1 MKKIL
6 CLVAMAVMLFT
17 SCLKNEEPASLT
29 QLREAKS
36 ALITAQAAY
45 VAAETALKQAEV
57 EFQNALT
64 AEQVLLNELQALE
77 NEAKAIENEIAKLDL
92 EIKKAE
98 TEAEKARWEA
108 QKAEYENDL
117 LEQQQ
122 AMEEM
127 IEEHKITMLGLL
139 ELVAQAELDYENA
152 LKLMEASKLKLTPEQ
167 QAIVDGYVAAI
178 KALRYGG
185 TYEDLAGNTQTVAKS
200 ISDLRQELIEAN
212 ANLQNAQF
220 NWDAE
225 TALMQAVLDSAKY
238 ATALEGAMKNLEDFI
253 AFTKMENIQEWEAAA
268 AEAEE
273 AADEIEIEIDNVNVT
288 LDALLDDNN
297 TPSDPDD
304 DKGAIVDVKKEISDV
319 VTEIGKVDALRY
331 AEYINDF
338 ETADPEPMS
347 QIGSTDKY
355 YPESKKYVK
364 EQAKLESI
372 KAFNEEKEEMAK
384 EKVAASFEVPAEIA
398 QVVAGSINSAV
409 TSSDDE
415 VAFNDETKLYE
426 FEDGKYT
433 IEKVLFDY
441 STLPEQVYNTSYDF
455 EDWAK
460 NQAFTPA
467 ATDGLIDVLKDIKD
481 EIEYNKEGVSGA
493 ELPATQ
499 EELAAAKADYAA
511 IEKDFNLA
519 KGYWEK
525 VLEEMPAAVAAYKLG
540 YNQDAQADLITAHNA
555 YTQLVA
561 DLAAKVPAEAPSDAQ
576 KNAYLANYAKYLT
589 LRDKL
594 TGVTVLHT
602 VTVDGKEEPLSA
614 HLKVENWAEAGSL
627 TPLFTTAVLDAI
639 RGEATLDYDYATF
652 VSASNYKD
660 EDFAKEGLLPK
671 WHHLSE
677 ELWGIDG
684 LRVSVDDYVG
694 EDFRLVGE
702 DEVANVGNVYNALV
716 EVGYDPTLLFDPQ
729 ASSFDLRYSSFI
741 VNCLWTDKINLDF
754 NIKYAENVLAHGPK
768 YDELIAEIDEIIVD
782 LEEEVKGYSAE
793 SEALVAV
800 LDKIDEEIEAIIEA
814 ADEMTEDAKADLNK
828 TKAELIAELE
838 ALQDEYDKIDLQ
850 IQALTAAMGRL
861 NDLASVYRGY
871 IAKYYA
877 AEAGVT
883 PLPTFVNSEAIQ
895 AAFKSQIQSFEQAI
909 IDANEDLNDAL
920 ETLEQIKNGTDD
932 DNVFFEQQLEKTKAE
947 VEELEA
953 EIEERLA
960 EIEKYE
966 ELLKDTLAA
975 FAGESSEGGEEA

>member
-1 MKKIL
+1 MKKLL
-6 CLVAMAVMLFT
+6 CLIAMAVMLFT
-17 SCLKNEEPASLT
+17 SCLKNEEPASLVE
-29 QLREAKS
+29 LRQAKA
-36 ALITAQAAY
+36 ALIAADAAY
-45 VAAETALKQAEV
+45 RTAEAALKQAEV
-57 EFQNALT
+57 EFKNALT
-64 AEQVLLNELQALE
+64 AEQVLFNELQALE

-127 IEEHKITMLGLL
+127 IENHKIAMLDLL
-139 ELVAQAELDYENA
+139 AQVAQAELDYENA
-152 LKLMEASKLKLTPEQ
+152 LKLMEASKLKLTPDQ

-185 TYEDLAGNTQTVAKS
+185 TYEDLAGNNKVVTKS
-200 ISDLRQELIEAN
+200 ISELRQDLIEAN

-220 NWDAE
+220 NWSAE
-225 TALMQAVLDSAKY
+225 TILMQAELDSAIY
-238 ATALEGAMKNLEDFI
+238 ATALEGAKKNLEDFI

-273 AADEIEIEIDNVNVT
+273 AADEIEIEIDNVTVT
-288 LDALLDDNN
+288 LKALFDDNDTDAN
-297 TPSDPDD
+297 PAD

-319 VTEIGKVDALRY
+319 DTEIGKVNELRY
-331 AEYINDF
+331 AEYIEAF
-338 ETADPEPMS
+338 GTVDPKPMS
-347 QIGSTDKY
+347 KIGTTDKY

-364 EQAKLESI
+364 EQAKLDAI
-372 KAFNEEKEEMAK
+372 KAFNKEKGEMAE

-398 QVVAGSINSAV
+398 QVVANSINLV
-409 TSSDDE
+409 VPDE
-415 VAFNDETKLYE
+415 EKVFFNDETKLYE

-433 IEKVLFDY
+433 VEKELFAYTKLEEKVYPTNPSFDF
-441 STLPEQVYNTSYDF
+441 DK
-455 EDWAK
+455 WAK
-460 NQAFTPA
+460 DNAFKKKPN
-467 ATDGLIDVLKDIKD
+467 GLISVLTNIKNRI
-481 EIEYNKEGVSGA
+481 EIDKKGVSGA
-493 ELPATQ
+493 DLPATQ
-499 EELAAAKADYAA
+499 EELAVDKADYAA

-525 VLEEMPAAVAAYKLG
+525 VLEEMPAAVADYKLE
-540 YNQDAQADLITAHNA
+540 YSQDAQDDLIAAHDA
-555 YTQLVA
+555 YTQLVT
-561 DLAAKVPAEAPSDAQ
+561 PSDAQ
-576 KNAYLANYAKYLT
+576 KKAYLANYAKYLK
-589 LRDKL
+589 LREKL
-594 TGVTVLHT
+594 TGVIYT
-602 VTVDGKEEPLSA
+602 VTIDGEKEPLSD

-627 TPLFTTAVLDAI
+627 TPLFDDAKLTDIRTETTL
-639 RGEATLDYDYATF
+639 TYDYNTF
-652 VSASNYKD
+652 VSASGYKH

-671 WHHLSE
+671 WHHLSQ

-694 EDFRLVGE
+694 EDFRLV
-702 DEVANVGNVYNALV
+702 DVNEVANVGNVYNALV
-716 EVGYDPTLLFDPQ
+716 EVGYDETLSDPQ
-729 ASSFDLRYSSFI
+729 DDSFDLMYSSST
-741 VNCLWTDKINLDF
+741 VNCLWTNKINKDF
-754 NIKYAENVLAHGPK
+754 NIKKAENLLANGPK
-768 YDELIAEIDEIIVD
+768 YDKLIADIDEIIVD

-800 LDKIDEEIEAIIEA
+800 LDKIDEEIKAIIEA

-838 ALQDEYDKIDLQ
+838 ALQDEYEKIDLQ
-850 IQALTAAMGRL
+850 IQALTAEMNRL

-871 IAKYYA
+871 IAKYYD
-877 AEAGVT
+877 AEAGT
-883 PLPTFVNSEAIQ
+883 TLTTFANSEAIQ
-895 AAFKSQIQSFEQAI
+895 AAFKSQIQSFEQDI
-909 IDANEDLNDAL
+909 IDATEDLNDVL

-932 DNVFFEQQLEKTKAE
+932 DNVFFEQQLEKAKAE

>member
-1 MKKIL
+1 M
-6 CLVAMAVMLFT
+6 AMAVMLFT
-17 SCLKNEEPASLT
+17 SCLKNEEPASLVE
-29 QLREAKS
+29 LRQAKA
-36 ALITAQAAY
+36 ALIAADAAY
-45 VAAETALKQAEV
+45 RTAEAALKQAEV

-64 AEQVLLNELQALE
+64 AEQVLLNELQALK

-92 EIKKAE
+92 EIKQAE
-98 TEAEKARWEA
+98 TEAEKAKWEA
-108 QKAEYENDL
+108 KKAEYEKDL

-127 IEEHKITMLGLL
+127 IEEHKITMLELL
-139 ELVAQAELDYENA
+139 EEVAQAELDYENA

-185 TYEDLAGNTQTVAKS
+185 TYDDLAGNTQTVAKS
-200 ISDLRQELIEAN
+200 ISDLRQELIDAN
-212 ANLQNAQF
+212 AKLQNAQF
-220 NWDAE
+220 NWNAE
-225 TALMQAVLDSAKY
+225 TALMQAELDSAEY
-238 ATALEGAMKNLEDFI
+238 ATALEGAKKNLEDFI

-273 AADEIEIEIDNVNVT
+273 AAGEIEIEIDNVTVT
-288 LDALLDDNN
+288 LEALFDDND
-297 TPSDPDD
+297 TDSDPKDD
-304 DKGAIVDVKKEISDV
+304 TGAIVDVKKEITDV
-319 VTEIGKVDALRY
+319 EAEITNINELRY
-331 AEYINDF
+331 AEYINPF
-338 ETADPEPMS
+338 ETKDPEPMS
-347 QIGSTDKY
+347 LISPATDKY

-364 EQAKLESI
+364 EQAKLDAI

-398 QVVAGSINSAV
+398 QVVAKSINNAV
-409 TSSDDE
+409 TSPDDK
-415 VAFNDETKLYE
+415 VALNDETKLYE

-441 STLPEQVYNTSYDF
+441 TKLDAEVYPTIDA
-455 EDWAK
+455 DWAK
-460 NQAFTPA
+460 KNAFKPA
-467 ATDGLIDVLKDIKD
+467 ATDGLISALNNIKNEIKKD
-481 EIEYNKEGVSGA
+481 KEGVSGA
-493 ELPATQ
+493 KLPATQ
-499 EELAAAKADYAA
+499 EELAVAKADYAA

-525 VLEEMPAAVAAYKLG
+525 VLEEMPAAVAAYKLE
-540 YNQDAQADLITAHNA
+540 YSQDAQKDLIAAHNA
-555 YTQLVA
+555 YEDMVTKET
-561 DLAAKVPAEAPSDAQ
+561 AKDPLFVPSKAQ
-576 KNAYLANYAKYLT
+576 MDAYLAHYAKYLK

-602 VTVDGKEEPLSA
+602 VEVDGKKEPLSA

-627 TPLFTTAVLDAI
+627 TPLFTNTDLANI
-639 RGEATLDYDYATF
+639 RGEATLTYDYDSF
-652 VSASNYKD
+652 VSATNYND
-660 EDFAKEGLLPK
+660 EDFAKEGLLPQ
-671 WHHLSE
+671 WHYLSK
-677 ELWGIDG
+677 ELWGIDE

-694 EDFRLVGE
+694 EDFRLVGV

-716 EVGYDPTLLFDPQ
+716 EVGYDKTLSDPQ
-729 ASSFDLRYSSFI
+729 NNSFDLKYSSSY
-741 VNCLWTDKINLDF
+741 VNCLWTNKINKDF
-754 NIKYAENVLAHGPK
+754 NIKKAENLLANGPK
-768 YDELIAEIDEIIVD
+768 YDKLIADIDEIIVD

-793 SEALVAV
+793 AEALVAV
-800 LDKIDEEIEAIIEA
+800 LDKIDEEINAIIEA
-814 ADEMTEDAKADLNK
+814 ADEMTKDAKADLNK

-838 ALQDEYDKIDLQ
+838 ALQDEYEKIKLQ
-850 IQALTAAMGRL
+850 IKALDAEMNRL
-861 NDLASVYRGY
+861 NGLASVYRGY
-871 IAKYYA
+871 IAKYYK

-883 PLPTFVNSEAIQ
+883 TLPEFANSEDIQ
-895 AAFKSQIQSFEQAI
+895 AEFKSQIQSFEQAI
-909 IDANEDLNDAL
+909 IDATEDMNEAL
-920 ETLEQIKNGTDD
+920 EDLEQIKNGTDV
-932 DNVFFEQQLEKTKAE
+932 DNVFFEQQLEKAKAE

>member
-1 MKKIL
+1 MKKFL
-6 CLVAMAVMLFT
+6 CLIAMAVMLFT
-17 SCLKNEEPASLT
+17 SCLKNEEPASLVE
-29 QLREAKS
+29 LRQAKA
-36 ALITAQAAY
+36 ALIAADAAY
-45 VAAETALKQAEV
+45 RTAEAALKQAEV

-64 AEQVLLNELQALE
+64 AEQVLFNELQALE

-122 AMEEM
+122 EMEKL
-127 IEEHKITMLGLL
+127 IENHKIAMLGLL
-139 ELVAQAELDYENA
+139 AQVAQAELDYENA

-200 ISDLRQELIEAN
+200 ISELRQDLIEAN

-220 NWDAE
+220 NWSAE
-225 TALMQAVLDSAKY
+225 TILMQAELDSATY
-238 ATALEGAMKNLEDFI
+238 ATALEGAKKNLEDFI

-273 AADEIEIEIDNVNVT
+273 AADEIKIEIDNVTVT
-288 LDALLDDNN
+288 LEALFDDNN
-297 TPSDPDD
+297 TPSDPKD
-304 DKGAIVDVKKEISDV
+304 DKGAIADVKKEISDV
-319 VTEIGKVDALRY
+319 NTEINNLNALRY
-331 AEYINDF
+331 AEYINEF
-338 ETADPEPMS
+338 KKEDPAPMS
-347 QIGSTDKY
+347 PIPDTDNKY

-364 EQAKLESI
+364 EQAKLDAI
-372 KAFNEEKEEMAK
+372 KAFNKEKEEMAQ

-398 QVVAGSINSAV
+398 QVVANSINSAV
-409 TSSDDE
+409 SSDDE

-441 STLPEQVYNTSYDF
+441 TKLEEKVYPTIPSFDF
-455 EDWAK
+455 DNWAK
-460 NQAFTPA
+460 NEAFKPA
-467 ATDGLIDVLKDIKD
+467 ATNGLIAVLKSIKNA
-481 EIEYNKEGVSGA
+481 IEYNKEGVSGA

-499 EELAAAKADYAA
+499 EGLAAAKADYAA

-525 VLEEMPAAVAAYKLG
+525 VLEEMPAAVAAYKLE
-540 YNQDAQADLITAHNA
+540 YNQDAQDDLIAAHDA
-555 YTQLVA
+555 YTQLVT
-561 DLAAKVPAEAPSDAQ
+561 PSDAQ
-576 KNAYLANYAKYLT
+576 KKAYLANYAKYLK
-589 LRDKL
+589 LREKL
-594 TGVTVLHT
+594 TGVIYT
-602 VTVDGKEEPLSA
+602 VTIDGEKEPLSD

-627 TPLFTTAVLDAI
+627 TPLFDDAKLTDIRTETTL
-639 RGEATLDYDYATF
+639 TYDYNTF
-652 VSASNYKD
+652 VSASGYKH

-671 WHHLSE
+671 WHHLSQ

-694 EDFRLVGE
+694 EDFRLVGL
-702 DEVANVGNVYNALV
+702 DRVANVGNVYNALV
-716 EVGYDPTLLFDPQ
+716 EVGYDETLSNPQ
-729 ASSFDLRYSSFI
+729 NPSFALSYGYSPVS
-741 VNCLWTDKINLDF
+741 CLWTDKINLDYI
-754 NIKYAENVLAHGPK
+754 IKNAENVLANGPK
-768 YDELIAEIDEIIVD
+768 YDELIADIDEIIVD

-838 ALQDEYDKIDLQ
+838 ALQDEYEKIDLQ
-850 IQALTAAMGRL
+850 IQALNAEMGRL
-861 NDLASVYRGY
+861 NGLASVYRDY

-883 PLPTFVNSEAIQ
+883 LPTFANSEAIQ
-895 AAFKSQIQSFEQAI
+895 AEFKSQIQSFEQAI
-909 IDANEDLNDAL
+909 IDATEDLNDAL
-920 ETLEQIKNGTDD
+920 KTLEQIKNGTDD
-932 DNVFFEQQLEKTKAE
+932 DNVFFEQQLEKAKAE

>member
-1 MKKIL
+1 MKKFL
-6 CLVAMAVMLFT
+6 CLIAMAVMLFT
-17 SCLKNEEPASLT
+17 SCLKNEEPASLVE
-29 QLREAKS
+29 LRQAKA
-36 ALITAQAAY
+36 ALIAADAAY
-45 VAAETALKQAEV
+45 RTAEAALKQAEV

-64 AEQVLLNELQALE
+64 AEQVLLNELQTLE

-92 EIKKAE
+92 EIKQAE

-108 QKAEYENDL
+108 KKAEYEADL

-127 IEEHKITMLGLL
+127 IEEHKIAMLGLL
-139 ELVAQAELDYENA
+139 ELVAQAELEYENA

-178 KALRYGG
+178 KALRYSG

-200 ISDLRQELIEAN
+200 ISELRQDLIEAN

-220 NWDAE
+220 NWSAE
-225 TALMQAVLDSAKY
+225 TILMQAELDSAKY
-238 ATALEGAMKNLEDFI
+238 ATTLEGAKKNLEDFI

-273 AADEIEIEIDNVNVT
+273 AADEIDIEIDNVTVT
-288 LDALLDDNN
+288 LKALFDDNGTSTN
-297 TPSDPDD
+297 PAD
-304 DKGAIVDVKKEISDV
+304 DKGAIADVKKEISDV
-319 VTEIGKVDALRY
+319 NTEIGKVDELRY
-331 AEYINDF
+331 AEYINAF
-338 ETADPEPMS
+338 GTADPEPMS
-347 QIGSTDKY
+347 LISPATDKY

-372 KAFNEEKEEMAK
+372 KAFNEEKDEMAK

-398 QVVAGSINSAV
+398 QVVANSINSAV
-409 TSSDDE
+409 TSPDDK

-441 STLPEQVYNTSYDF
+441 TKLEEKVYPTNPSFDF
-455 EDWAK
+455 DNWAK
-460 NQAFTPA
+460 NNAFKPA
-467 ATDGLIDVLKDIKD
+467 ATNGLISALNNIKNA
-481 EIEYNKEGVSGA
+481 IENNKKGVSGA
-493 ELPATQ
+493 ELPTTQ
-499 EELAAAKADYAA
+499 EELAADKADYAA

-525 VLEEMPAAVAAYKLG
+525 VLEEMPAAVADYKLE
-540 YNQDAQADLITAHNA
+540 YNQDAQDDLIAAHNA
-555 YTQLVA
+555 YTQLVT
-561 DLAAKVPAEAPSDAQ
+561 PSDAQ
-576 KNAYLANYAKYLT
+576 KNAYLANYAKYLK
-589 LRDKL
+589 LREKL
-594 TGVTVLHT
+594 TGVIYT
-602 VTVDGKEEPLSA
+602 VTIDGEKEPLSD

-627 TPLFTTAVLDAI
+627 TPLFDDAKLTDIRTETTLTY
-639 RGEATLDYDYATF
+639 GYDTF
-652 VSASNYKD
+652 VNATDYKH

-671 WHHLSE
+671 WHHLSQ
-677 ELWGIDG
+677 ELWGIDE

-694 EDFRLVGE
+694 EDFRLVAE

-716 EVGYDPTLLFDPQ
+716 EVGYDQTLSDPQ
-729 ASSFDLRYSSFI
+729 DYSFDLTYYSSP
-741 VNCLWTDKINLDF
+741 VSCLWIDKINLDF

-768 YDELIAEIDEIIVD
+768 YDELIADIDEIIVD

-828 TKAELIAELE
+828 AKAELIAELE
-838 ALQDEYDKIDLQ
+838 ALQDEYKKIDLQ
-850 IQALTAAMGRL
+850 IQALNAEMGRL

-883 PLPTFVNSEAIQ
+883 LPTFANSEAIQ
-895 AAFKSQIQSFEQAI
+895 AAFTAQIQSFEQAI
-909 IDANEDLNDAL
+909 IDATEDMNEAL
-920 ETLEQIKNGTDD
+920 ETLEQIKNGTDA
-932 DNVFFEQQLEKTKAE
+932 DNVFFEQQLEKAKAE

>member
-1 MKKIL
+1 MKKFL
-6 CLVAMAVMLFT
+6 CLIAMAVMLFT
-17 SCLKNEEPASLT
+17 SCLKNEEPASLVE
-29 QLREAKS
+29 LRQAKA
-36 ALITAQAAY
+36 ALIAADAAY
-45 VAAETALKQAEV
+45 RTAEAALKQAEV
-57 EFQNALT
+57 EFKNALT
-64 AEQVLLNELQALE
+64 AEQVLFNELQALE

-127 IEEHKITMLGLL
+127 IENHKIAMLDLL
-139 ELVAQAELDYENA
+139 AQVAQAELDYENA
-152 LKLMEASKLKLTPEQ
+152 LKLMEASKLKLTPDQ

-185 TYEDLAGNTQTVAKS
+185 TYEDLAGNNKVVTKS
-200 ISDLRQELIEAN
+200 ISELRQDLIEAN

-220 NWDAE
+220 NWSAE
-225 TALMQAVLDSAKY
+225 TILMQAKLDSAKY
-238 ATALEGAMKNLEDFI
+238 ATTLEGAKKNLEDFI

-273 AADEIEIEIDNVNVT
+273 AADEIDIEIDNVTVT
-288 LDALLDDNN
+288 LEALLDDNN

-304 DKGAIVDVKKEISDV
+304 DKGAIADVKKEISDV
-319 VTEIGKVDALRY
+319 NTEIGKVDELRY
-331 AEYINDF
+331 AEYINALG
-338 ETADPEPMS
+338 TVDPDPMS
-347 QIGSTDKY
+347 LISPATDKY

-364 EQAKLESI
+364 EQAKLDSI
-372 KAFNEEKEEMAK
+372 KAFNEEKDEMAK

-398 QVVAGSINSAV
+398 QVVANSINNAV
-409 TSSDDE
+409 TSPDDE

-441 STLPEQVYNTSYDF
+441 DKLEEKVYPTNPLFDF
-455 EDWAK
+455 DNWAK
-460 NQAFTPA
+460 NSAFQPA
-467 ATDGLIDVLKDIKD
+467 ANGLISVLKDIKD

-499 EELAAAKADYAA
+499 EELAAYKADYAA

-525 VLEEMPAAVAAYKLG
+525 VLEEMPEAVAAYKLE
-540 YNQDAQADLITAHNA
+540 YNQDAQDDLKAAHTA

-561 DLAAKVPAEAPSDAQ
+561 DLAAKVPAETPSDAQ
-576 KNAYLANYAKYLT
+576 MNAYLANYAKYLK
-589 LRDKL
+589 LREKL
-594 TGVTVLHT
+594 TGDTPTVN
-602 VTVDGKEEPLSA
+602 VGGEDEPLYA
-614 HLKVENWAEAGSL
+614 HLKAENWQEAGSI
-627 TPLFTTAVLDAI
+627 TPLFND
-639 RGEATLDYDYATF
+639 ATLTSIRNQAPLTYGYTAL
-652 VSASNYKD
+652 VNYKD
-660 EDFAKEGLLPK
+660 KDFAKEGLLPK
-671 WHHLSE
+671 WHHLSQ

-702 DEVANVGNVYNALV
+702 DKVANVGNVYNALV
-716 EVGYDPTLLFDPQ
+716 EVGYDKTLSNPQ
-729 ASSFDLRYSSFI
+729 NPSFNLRYSSSI

-754 NIKYAENVLAHGPK
+754 NIKYAENVMAHGPK
-768 YDELIAEIDEIIVD
+768 YDELIADIDEIIVD
-782 LEEEVKGYSAE
+782 LEEEVNGYSAE

-850 IQALTAAMGRL
+850 IQALTAEMDRL
-861 NDLASVYRGY
+861 NGLASVYRGY

-883 PLPTFVNSEAIQ
+883 LPTFANSEAIQ
-895 AAFKSQIQSFEQAI
+895 AAFTAQIQSFEQAI
-909 IDANEDLNDAL
+909 IDATEDLNGAL
-920 ETLEQIKNGTDD
+920 ETLEQIKNGTDA
-932 DNVFFEQQLEKTKAE
+932 DNVFFEQQLEKAKAE

>member
-1 MKKIL
+1 MKKIF
-6 CLVAMAVMLFT
+6 CLMAMAVMLFT
-17 SCLKNEEPASLT
+17 SCLKNEEPASLVE
-29 QLREAKS
+29 LRQAKA
-36 ALITAQAAY
+36 ALIAADAAY
-45 VAAETALKQAEV
+45 RTAEAALKQAEV

-64 AEQVLLNELQALE
+64 AEQVLFNELQALE

-92 EIKKAE
+92 EIKKAATE
-98 TEAEKARWEA
+98 AKKAEWEAEKA
-108 QKAEYENDL
+108 KHEYNLLKKQQEMEELIENHKIAMLDL
-117 LEQQQ
+117 LAQ
-122 AMEEM
+122 
-127 IEEHKITMLGLL
+127 
-139 ELVAQAELDYENA
+139 VAQAELDYENA

-185 TYEDLAGNTQTVAKS
+185 TYKDLAGKTQTVAKS
-200 ISDLRQELIEAN
+200 ISELRQALIEAN

-220 NWDAE
+220 NWSAE
-225 TALMQAVLDSAKY
+225 TALMQAELDSAKY
-238 ATALEGAMKNLEDFI
+238 ATALEGAKKNLEDFI

-273 AADEIEIEIDNVNVT
+273 AADEIEIEIDNVTVT
-288 LDALLDDNN
+288 LEALLDKND
-297 TPSDPDD
+297 PSDPDD

-319 VTEIGKVDALRY
+319 DTEIGKVDELRY
-331 AEYINDF
+331 AEYINAF
-338 ETADPEPMS
+338 ETEDPEPMS
-347 QIGSTDKY
+347 LIPLTTDKY

-364 EQAKLESI
+364 EQAKLDAI
-372 KAFNEEKEEMAK
+372 KAFNEEKKEMAK

-398 QVVAGSINSAV
+398 QVVANSINSVA
-409 TSSDDE
+409 DDK

-433 IEKVLFDY
+433 VEKELFAYTELEEKVYPTVDID
-441 STLPEQVYNTSYDF
+441 V
-455 EDWAK
+455 WAK
-460 NQAFTPA
+460 DQAFTEKSA
-467 ATDGLIDVLKDIKD
+467 GVIDVLKVIRN
-481 EIEYNKEGVSGA
+481 EIENDKEYVSGA
-493 ELPATQ
+493 DLPATQ
-499 EELAAAKADYAA
+499 EALAAAKADYAA

-525 VLEEMPAAVAAYKLG
+525 VLEEMPAAVAAYKLE
-540 YNQDAQADLITAHNA
+540 YNQDAQDDLIAAHNA

-561 DLAAKVPAEAPSDAQ
+561 DLAAKVPAETPSDAQ
-576 KNAYLANYAKYLT
+576 MTAYLANYAKYLK
-589 LRDKL
+589 LREKL
-594 TGVTVLHT
+594 TGVTRT
-602 VTVDGKEEPLSA
+602 VMVDGKEEPLSA
-614 HLKVENWAEAGSL
+614 HLKVENWSEAGSL
-627 TPLFTTAVLDAI
+627 TPLFYDSDLTAI
-639 RGEATLDYDYATF
+639 RTEATLTYGYT
-652 VSASNYKD
+652 ASVDYKD

-671 WHHLSE
+671 WHHLSQ
-677 ELWGIDG
+677 ELWGIDE

-694 EDFRLVGE
+694 EDFRLVAE

-716 EVGYDPTLLFDPQ
+716 EVGYDETLSNPQ
-729 ASSFDLRYSSFI
+729 DYSFDLTYYSSP
-741 VNCLWTDKINLDF
+741 VSCLWIDKINLDF
-754 NIKYAENVLAHGPK
+754 FIKNAENVLANGPK
-768 YDELIAEIDEIIVD
+768 YDELIADIDEIIVD
-782 LEEEVKGYSAE
+782 LQEEVKGYSAE
-793 SEALVAV
+793 SEGLVAE
-800 LDKIDEEIEAIIEA
+800 LEKIDEEIEAIIEA

-838 ALQDEYDKIDLQ
+838 ALQDEYKKIDLQ
-850 IQALTAAMGRL
+850 IQALTAEMGRL

-883 PLPTFVNSEAIQ
+883 LPTFANSEAIQ
-895 AAFKSQIQSFEQAI
+895 AEFKSQIQAFEQEI
-909 IDANEDLNDAL
+909 IDATKDLNDKL
-920 ETLEQIKNGTDD
+920 EDLEQIKNGTDD
-932 DNVFFEQQLEKTKAE
+932 DNVFFEQQLEKAKAE

>member
-1 MKKIL
+1 MKKFL
-6 CLVAMAVMLFT
+6 CLIAMAVMLFT
-17 SCLKNEEPASLT
+17 SCLKNEEPASLVE
-29 QLREAKS
+29 LRQAKA
-36 ALITAQAAY
+36 ALIAADAAY
-45 VAAETALKQAEV
+45 RTAEAALKQAEV

-64 AEQVLLNELQALE
+64 AEQVLLNELQTLE

-92 EIKKAE
+92 EIKQAE

-108 QKAEYENDL
+108 KKAEYEADL

-127 IEEHKITMLGLL
+127 IEEHKIAMLDLL
-139 ELVAQAELDYENA
+139 AQVAQAELEYENA

-200 ISDLRQELIEAN
+200 ISELRQDLIEAN

-225 TALMQAVLDSAKY
+225 TALMQAELDSAEA
-238 ATALEGAMKNLEDFI
+238 ATTLEGAKKNLEDFI

-273 AADEIEIEIDNVNVT
+273 AADEIEIEIDNVTVT
-288 LDALLDDNN
+288 LKALFDDNGTSTN
-297 TPSDPDD
+297 PAD
-304 DKGAIVDVKKEISDV
+304 DKGAIADVKKEISDV
-319 VTEIGKVDALRY
+319 NTEIGKVDELRY
-331 AEYINDF
+331 AEYINAF
-338 ETADPEPMS
+338 GTADPEPMS
-347 QIGSTDKY
+347 LISPATDKY

-372 KAFNEEKEEMAK
+372 KAFNEEKDEMAK

-398 QVVAGSINSAV
+398 QVVANSINSVV
-409 TSSDDE
+409 TTDDE

-441 STLPEQVYNTSYDF
+441 TKLEEKVYPTNPLFDF
-455 EDWAK
+455 DNWAK
-460 NQAFTPA
+460 NNAFKPA
-467 ATDGLIDVLKDIKD
+467 ATNGLISALNNIKSS
-481 EIEYNKEGVSGA
+481 IEYYKQGVSGA

-525 VLEEMPAAVAAYKLG
+525 VLEEMPAAVAAYKLE
-540 YNQDAQADLITAHNA
+540 YKQDAQDDLIAAHNA
-555 YTQLVA
+555 YTQLVT
-561 DLAAKVPAEAPSDAQ
+561 PSDAQ
-576 KNAYLANYAKYLT
+576 KNAYLANYAKYLK
-589 LRDKL
+589 LREKL
-594 TGVTVLHT
+594 TGVIYT
-602 VTVDGKEEPLSA
+602 VTIDGEKEPLSD
-614 HLKVENWAEAGSL
+614 HLKVENWQEAGSL

-639 RGEATLDYDYATF
+639 RGEATLGYDYDTF
-652 VSASNYKD
+652 VSASDYKH

-671 WHHLSE
+671 WHHLSQV
-677 ELWGIDG
+677 LWGIDE

-694 EDFRLVGE
+694 EDFRLV
-702 DEVANVGNVYNALV
+702 DQNRVANVGNVYNALV
-716 EVGYDPTLLFDPQ
+716 EVGYDETLSNPQ
-729 ASSFDLRYSSFI
+729 NSSFELRYSYSF
-741 VNCLWTDKINLDF
+741 VYCLWTNKINLDF
-754 NIKYAENVLAHGPK
+754 FIKNAENVLANGPK
-768 YDELIAEIDEIIVD
+768 YDELIADIDEIIVD

-828 TKAELIAELE
+828 AKAELIAELE
-838 ALQDEYDKIDLQ
+838 ALQDEYKKIDLQ
-850 IQALTAAMGRL
+850 IQALNAEMGRL

-883 PLPTFVNSEAIQ
+883 LPTFANSEAIQ

-909 IDANEDLNDAL
+909 IDATEDMNEAL
-920 ETLEQIKNGTDD
+920 ETLEQIKNGTDA
-932 DNVFFEQQLEKTKAE
+932 DNVFFEQQLEKAKAE

>member
-1 MKKIL
+1 MKKFL
-6 CLVAMAVMLFT
+6 CLIAMAVMLFT
-17 SCLKNEEPASLT
+17 SCLKNEEPASLVE
-29 QLREAKS
+29 LRQAKA
-36 ALITAQAAY
+36 ALIAADAAY
-45 VAAETALKQAEV
+45 RTAEAALKQAEV

-64 AEQVLLNELQALE
+64 AEQVLLNELQTLE

-92 EIKKAE
+92 EIKQAE

-127 IEEHKITMLGLL
+127 IENHKIAMLDLL
-139 ELVAQAELDYENA
+139 AQVAQAELDYENA
-152 LKLMEASKLKLTPEQ
+152 LKLMEASKLKLTPDQ

-200 ISDLRQELIEAN
+200 ISELRQDLIEAN

-220 NWDAE
+220 NWSAE
-225 TALMQAVLDSAKY
+225 TILMQAELDSAIY
-238 ATALEGAMKNLEDFI
+238 ATALEGAKKNLEDFI

-273 AADEIEIEIDNVNVT
+273 AADEIDIEIDNVTVT
-288 LDALLDDNN
+288 LKALFDDNGTSIN
-297 TPSDPDD
+297 PAD
-304 DKGAIVDVKKEISDV
+304 DKGAIADVKKEISDV
-319 VTEIGKVDALRY
+319 NTEIGKVDELRY
-331 AEYINDF
+331 AEYINAF
-338 ETADPEPMS
+338 GTVDPKPMS
-347 QIGSTDKY
+347 PIPLATDKY

-364 EQAKLESI
+364 EQAKLDSI
-372 KAFNEEKEEMAK
+372 KAFNEEKDEMAK

-398 QVVAGSINSAV
+398 QVVANSINSVV
-409 TSSDDE
+409 TTDDE

-441 STLPEQVYNTSYDF
+441 DKLEEKVYPTNPLFDF
-455 EDWAK
+455 DNWAK
-460 NQAFTPA
+460 NNAFQPA
-467 ATDGLIDVLKDIKD
+467 ANGLISVLKDIKD

-493 ELPATQ
+493 ELPASQ

-525 VLEEMPAAVAAYKLG
+525 VLEEMPAAVAAYKLE
-540 YNQDAQADLITAHNA
+540 YNQDAQDDLIAAHDA
-555 YTQLVA
+555 YTQLVN
-561 DLAAKVPAEAPSDAQ
+561 DLAAKVPAETPSDAQ
-576 KNAYLANYAKYLT
+576 MNAYLANYAKYLK
-589 LRDKL
+589 LREKL
-594 TGVTVLHT
+594 TGVTRT
-602 VTVDGKEEPLSA
+602 VTVDGKDEPLSA
-614 HLKVENWAEAGSL
+614 HLNVENWAEAGSL
-627 TPLFTTAVLDAI
+627 TPLFDDAKLTEI
-639 RGEATLDYDYATF
+639 RTEATLTYGYT
-652 VSASNYKD
+652 ASVDYKD

-671 WHHLSE
+671 WHHLSLV
-677 ELWGIDG
+677 LWGIDE

-694 EDFRLVGE
+694 EDFRLVDE
-702 DEVANVGNVYNALV
+702 DRVANVGNVYNALV
-716 EVGYDPTLLFDPQ
+716 EVGYDETLSNPQ
-729 ASSFDLRYSSFI
+729 NASFDLRYGYSF

-754 NIKYAENVLAHGPK
+754 IIKYVENVLANGPK
-768 YDELIAEIDEIIVD
+768 YDELIADIDEIIVD

-814 ADEMTEDAKADLNK
+814 ADEMTEDAEADLNK

-838 ALQDEYDKIDLQ
+838 ALQDEYKKIDLQ
-850 IQALTAAMGRL
+850 IQALNAEMGRL

-883 PLPTFVNSEAIQ
+883 LPTFANSEAIQ

-909 IDANEDLNDAL
+909 IDATEDLNGAL

-932 DNVFFEQQLEKTKAE
+932 DNVFFEQQLEKAKAE

>member
-1 MKKIL
+1 MKKFL
-6 CLVAMAVMLFT
+6 CLIAMAVMLFT
-17 SCLKNEEPASLT
+17 SCLKNEEPASLVE
-29 QLREAKS
+29 LRQAKA
-36 ALITAQAAY
+36 ALIAADAAY
-45 VAAETALKQAEV
+45 RTAEAALKQAEV
-57 EFQNALT
+57 EFKNALT
-64 AEQVLLNELQALE
+64 AEQVLFNELQALE

-127 IEEHKITMLGLL
+127 IENHKIAMLDLL
-139 ELVAQAELDYENA
+139 AQVAQAELDYENA

-185 TYEDLAGNTQTVAKS
+185 TYEDLAGNNKVVTKS
-200 ISDLRQELIEAN
+200 ISELRQDLIEAN

-220 NWDAE
+220 NWSAE
-225 TALMQAVLDSAKY
+225 TILMKAKLDSAKY
-238 ATALEGAMKNLEDFI
+238 ATTLEGAKKNLEDFI

-273 AADEIEIEIDNVNVT
+273 AADEIDIEIDNVTVT
-288 LDALLDDNN
+288 LEALLDDNN

-304 DKGAIVDVKKEISDV
+304 DKGAIADVKKEISDV
-319 VTEIGKVDALRY
+319 NTEIGEVDELRY
-331 AEYINDF
+331 AEYINAF
-338 ETADPEPMS
+338 GTVDPDPMS
-347 QIGSTDKY
+347 LISPATDKY

-364 EQAKLESI
+364 EQAKLDSI
-372 KAFNEEKEEMAK
+372 KAFNKEKDEMAK

-398 QVVAGSINSAV
+398 QVVANSINSVV
-409 TSSDDE
+409 TTDDK

-433 IEKVLFDY
+433 VEKELFAYTKLEEKVYPTVDI
-441 STLPEQVYNTSYDF
+441 D
-455 EDWAK
+455 DWAK
-460 NQAFTPA
+460 NQAFKEKS
-467 ATDGLIDVLKDIKD
+467 GGVIDVLKVIRN
-481 EIEYNKEGVSGA
+481 EIENDKEYVSGA

-499 EELAAAKADYAA
+499 EELAAYKADYAA

-525 VLEEMPAAVAAYKLG
+525 VLEEMPEAVAAYKLE
-540 YNQDAQADLITAHNA
+540 YNQDAQDDLKAAHTA

-561 DLAAKVPAEAPSDAQ
+561 DLAAKVPAETPSDAQ
-576 KNAYLANYAKYLT
+576 MNAYLANYAKYLK
-589 LRDKL
+589 LREKL
-594 TGVTVLHT
+594 TGVTPT
-602 VTVDGKEEPLSA
+602 VNVGGEDEPLYA
-614 HLKVENWAEAGSL
+614 HLKAENWQEAGSI
-627 TPLFTTAVLDAI
+627 TPLFND
-639 RGEATLDYDYATF
+639 ATLTSIRNEAPLTYGYTAL
-652 VSASNYKD
+652 VNYKD
-660 EDFAKEGLLPK
+660 KDFAKEGLLPK
-671 WHHLSE
+671 WHHLSQ
-677 ELWGIDG
+677 ELWGIDA

-729 ASSFDLRYSSFI
+729 ASSFDLRYSSSI

-768 YDELIAEIDEIIVD
+768 YDELIADIDEIIVD

-850 IQALTAAMGRL
+850 IKALKAEMGRL
-861 NDLASVYRGY
+861 NGLASVYRGY

-883 PLPTFVNSEAIQ
+883 LPTFANSEAIQ
-895 AAFKSQIQSFEQAI
+895 AEFKSQIQSFEQDI
-909 IDANEDLNDAL
+909 IDATEDLNDAL
-920 ETLEQIKNGTDD
+920 KTLEQIKNGTDD
-932 DNVFFEQQLEKTKAE
+932 DNVFFEQQLEKAKAE

>member
-64 AEQVLLNELQALE
+64 AEQVLFNELQALE

-108 QKAEYENDL
+108 KKAEYENDL

-122 AMEEM
+122 EMEEM
-127 IEEHKITMLGLL
+127 IEEHMIVMLDLL
-139 ELVAQAELDYENA
+139 AQVAQAELDYENA
-152 LKLMEASKLKLTPEQ
+152 LKLMEASKLHLTEEQ

-200 ISDLRQELIEAN
+200 ISELRQDLIEAN
-212 ANLQNAQF
+212 ADLQNAQF
-220 NWDAE
+220 NWSAE
-225 TALMQAVLDSAKY
+225 TILMQAQLDSAKY
-238 ATALEGAMKNLEDFI
+238 ATTLEGAKKNLEDFI

-273 AADEIEIEIDNVNVT
+273 AADEIEIEIDNVTVT
-288 LDALLDDNN
+288 LEALFDENDD
-297 TPSDPDD
+297 TDPNDD
-304 DKGAIVDVKKEISDV
+304 TGAIADVKKEISDV
-319 VTEIGKVDALRY
+319 NTEIGKVDELRY

-364 EQAKLESI
+364 EQAKLDAI
-372 KAFNEEKEEMAK
+372 KAFNEEKGEMAK
-384 EKVAASFEVPAEIA
+384 EKVPASFEVPAEIA
-398 QVVAGSINSAV
+398 QVVAKSINNAV
-409 TSSDDE
+409 TSPDDK

-441 STLPEQVYNTSYDF
+441 TKLDAEVYPTIDAN
-455 EDWAK
+455 WAK
-460 NQAFTPA
+460 KNAFKPA
-467 ATDGLIDVLKDIKD
+467 ATDGLIDVLKKIKNRI
-481 EIEYNKEGVSGA
+481 EIDKKGVSGA
-493 ELPATQ
+493 DLPATQ
-499 EELAAAKADYAA
+499 EELAAYKADYAA

-525 VLEEMPAAVAAYKLG
+525 VLEEMPAAVAAYKLE
-540 YNQDAQADLITAHNA
+540 YKQDAQDDLKAA
-555 YTQLVA
+555 YEAYDQLVK
-561 DLAAKVPAEAPSDAQ
+561 DLNAKVPAEQPSDAQ
-576 KNAYLANYAKYLT
+576 KNAYLANYAKYLK
-589 LRDKL
+589 LREKL
-594 TGVTVLHT
+594 TGVIYT
-602 VTVDGKEEPLSA
+602 VTIDGEKEPLSA
-614 HLKVENWAEAGSL
+614 HLKVENWQEAGSM
-627 TPLFTTAVLDAI
+627 TPLFDNAKLTAI
-639 RGEATLDYDYATF
+639 REETPRLSYDYT
-652 VSASNYKD
+652 ASVNYKD
-660 EDFAKEGLLPK
+660 KDFAKEGLLPK
-671 WHHLSE
+671 WHHLSK

-694 EDFRLVGE
+694 EDFRLVGVN
-702 DEVANVGNVYNALV
+702 EVANVGNVYNALV
-716 EVGYDPTLLFDPQ
+716 EVGYDKTLSDPQ
-729 ASSFDLRYSSFI
+729 DNSFVLKYSSLT
-741 VNCLWTDKINLDF
+741 VNCLWTNKINKDF

-768 YDELIAEIDEIIVD
+768 YDELIADIDEIIVD

-861 NDLASVYRGY
+861 NDLASVYRDY
-871 IAKYYA
+871 IAKYYDD
-877 AEAGVT
+877 EAGT
-883 PLPTFVNSEAIQ
+883 TLTTFANSEAIQ

-909 IDANEDLNDAL
+909 IDATEDLNDAL

-932 DNVFFEQQLEKTKAE
+932 DNVFFEQQLEKAKAE